1 MSTFSH
7 WSNIMLFGWSLE
19 NLDDFRNYYNSN
31 PYDNKSWDEQIKSYK
46 DESFTE
52 RIEPIFTQSN
62 VNFNLGG
69 ENDKAKLE
77 FTDKPIGVFDFSAA
91 SQELYRLHEFYSQE
105 LKDKYPKRFEEY
117 NLPSGVVPNYFIE
130 RKIFQNQS
138 MYMFI
143 DLDGTEYICS
153 KRQKGMTVLL
163 EEQPF
168 LETIIQQGSNMLI
181 PLKPTSKV
189 KFASRTKKP
198 YLKYKKQGGKVRY
211 VEIYS
216 ANYYDRM
223 SGDFQFAVRHMPAMM
238 VAQYLEKMGTT
249 TKLFLTRFVTIND
262 VVTPKKEDIS
272 SGAILPLYQEYQ
284 KLRKNDPNYKN
295 RNYNIIMPMCVKEYG
310 EEIDL
315 AQFFAVGSWSH
326 QQMYKV
332 AGKNMQEHEA
342 DDYMDLYGNPN
353 WTEEQ
358 YQEGFERFRQKYAQ
372 YAKAGIWKAKEV
384 TPQGLIFFHDLILNA
399 SFGYHSYKITRIFDE
414 TIEKLIENNPSVAKW
429 FEMWMRV
436 SSFTIKDK
444 FEIFNSNNPTKTYR
458 EIIQQINSILGE
470 IEMMIRTEQNTRF
483 QEYLRDE
490 FLPLIKNP
498 TTYDYT
504 GRVIDYGYNYDNPTQ
519 YMIDKINEMTIYA
532 KNGYFET
539 PQEDIDKRNE
549 EAERL
554 INELTKI

>member
-1 MSTFSH
+1 
-7 WSNIMLFGWSLE
+7 
-19 NLDDFRNYYNSN
+19 
-31 PYDNKSWDEQIKSYK
+31 
-46 DESFTE
+46 
-52 RIEPIFTQSN
+52 
-62 VNFNLGG
+62 
-69 ENDKAKLE
+69 
-77 FTDKPIGVFDFSAA
+77 
-91 SQELYRLHEFYSQE
+91 
-105 LKDKYPKRFEEY
+105 
-117 NLPSGVVPNYFIE
+117 
-130 RKIFQNQS
+130 
-138 MYMFI
+138 
-143 DLDGTEYICS
+143 
-153 KRQKGMTVLL
+153 
-163 EEQPF
+163 
-168 LETIIQQGSNMLI
+168 
-181 PLKPTSKV
+181 
-189 KFASRTKKP
+189 
-198 YLKYKKQGGKVRY
+198 
-211 VEIYS
+211 
-216 ANYYDRM
+216 M

-249 TKLFLTRFVTIND
+249 TKLFLTRFVTVSETIL
-262 VVTPKKEDIS
+262 PKKEDIN
-272 SGAILPLYQEYQ
+272 SGAILPLYQEYE
-284 KLRKNDPNYKN
+284 KIKNNDSSYRNT
-295 RNYNIIMPMCVKEYG
+295 NYNIIMPMCVKEYG

-315 AQFFAVGSWSH
+315 VQFFAVGSSSH
-326 QQMYKV
+326 LKMYKS
-332 AGKNMQEHEA
+332 AGLNMQEHES
-342 DDYMDLYGNPN
+342 DDYKNMELFGNPN

-384 TPQGLIFFHDLILNA
+384 TPQGLIFFHDLILN
-399 SFGYHSYKITRIFDE
+399 SLFGSHSYTIQYIFSE
-414 TIEKLIENNPSVAKW
+414 NIEKLIKDNPSVAQW

-532 KNGYFET
+532 KKGYFET